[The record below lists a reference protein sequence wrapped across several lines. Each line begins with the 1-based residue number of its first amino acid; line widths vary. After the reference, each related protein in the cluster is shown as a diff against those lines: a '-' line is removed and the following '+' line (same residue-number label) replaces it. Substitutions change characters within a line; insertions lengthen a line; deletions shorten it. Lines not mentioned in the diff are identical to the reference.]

1 MDLEMPEMDGL
12 EATRIIRMTERESL
26 VKGLNRERVKIVAL
40 TAHST
45 TEDREHCLAAGMD
58 DYISKPF
65 RQSEIVRALTVTS
78 EE

>member
-1 MDLEMPEMDGL
+1 MM
-12 EATRIIRMTERESL
+12 ERENTL
-26 VKGLNRERVKIVAL
+26 KGMTKKQVKIVAL

-65 RQSEIVRALTVTS
+65 RQSEIARALTVDTVK
-78 EE
+78 